1 MADIV
6 FKYPEMRE
14 AATAIQ
20 GIATRYKAAATA
32 LETDFLAAISGWEG
46 ESKEKLQKFVSG
58 TVKEYT
64 YETVPKLLEALA
76 SLLNANADQM
86 ENADRQIAENI
97 PG

>member
-6 FKYPEMRE
+6 FRYQEMRA

-20 GIATRYKAAATA
+20 DIATKYKNAGATF
-32 LETDFLAAISGWEG
+32 ETDFIAAISEWEG
-46 ESKEKLQKFVSG
+46 ESKEKMLKFISG
-58 TVKEYT
+58 TVKDYT
-64 YETVPKLLEALA
+64 SVTVPQLLEALA
-76 SLLNANADQM
+76 ALLNANADQM

>member
-6 FKYPEMRE
+6 FRYPEMRE
-14 AATAIQ
+14 AASAIQ
-20 GIATRYKAAATA
+20 ELAGRYKSAADVFEA
-32 LETDFLAAISGWEG
+32 DFTAAIAGWEG
-46 ESKEKLQKFVSG
+46 ESKDKMVKFISG

-64 YETVPKLLEALA
+64 YATVPQLLEALA